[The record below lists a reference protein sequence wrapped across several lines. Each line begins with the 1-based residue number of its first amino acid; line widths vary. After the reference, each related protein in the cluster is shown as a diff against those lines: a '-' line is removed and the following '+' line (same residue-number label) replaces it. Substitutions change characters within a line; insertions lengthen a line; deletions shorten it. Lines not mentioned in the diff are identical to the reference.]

1 MRSGPSSPRRRRTA
15 TRDDPADDRKG
26 DSWDHV
32 AFDAESR
39 LVVSVVPGER
49 TAENVEAVVEDFKR
63 RTGGRLMDLITTD
76 DYPAYEDGDPA
87 TPTARRSRRPG
98 PASGGAPRPR
108 TRSPPAGL
116 TYAMVEKTREK
127 GRVVEIAHAGG
138 LRHDGGGAGG
148 AGDVERRAGRS
159 TRRSWSGRT
168 GRTGTATPGRPAR
181 RTGSRRTGGITR
193 RSPT

>member
-1 MRSGPSSPRRRRTA
+1 MTA
-15 TRDDPADDRKG
+15 TRTSTTHDRPTRPTTARG
-26 DSWDHV
+26 TTWDHV

-49 TAENVEAVVEDFKR
+49 TAENVEAVVEDFRR

-76 DYPAYEDGDPA
+76 DYPAYEDGDPR

-98 PASGGAPRPR
+98 PASGAGPRPR

-116 TYAMVEKTREK
+116 TYA
-127 GRVVEIAHAGG
+127 
-138 LRHDGGGAGG
+138 DGGEDA
-148 AGDVERRAGRS
+148 ARRAGWSRS
-159 TRRSWSGRT
+159 RTRVVF
-168 GRTGTATPGRPAR
+168 GTMAAVLAALGMSKVEPGDQHGVRGAAERDGPAPQRPEGAEDVPVQ
-181 RTGSRRTGGITR
+181 RRTGGITR